1 MGDLCPTQV
10 VTQAGTRKK
19 GVGFPLE
26 NVAASVT
33 QRGEAHG
40 KRGARWKTPL
50 RYAGNGSEGPHK
62 DPMQEDRAKASGSK
76 LWRCSHRAEPPRVCK
91 RNKGRPE
98 LCCCLLPSGPET
110 REFLCFVSRLQPA
123 GCSASD
129 ETCLGNGSPWE
140 GWVTQQCEPP
150 IPAVCCS
157 SSPAAVPRP
166 TNAPLPSPNG
176 IQQICLGAESPKPCP
191 GPRTATLPP
200 KSLR

>member
-1 MGDLCPTQV
+1 MGRGVHGGKHCSDV
-10 VTQAGTRKK
+10 RGTALRVPIRIPCRKT
-19 GVGFPLE
+19 E
-26 NVAASVT
+26 
-33 QRGEAHG
+33 QRPGE
-40 KRGARWKTPL
+40 
-50 RYAGNGSEGPHK
+50 
-62 DPMQEDRAKASGSK
+62 

-191 GPRTATLPP
+191 GPRTATLPL